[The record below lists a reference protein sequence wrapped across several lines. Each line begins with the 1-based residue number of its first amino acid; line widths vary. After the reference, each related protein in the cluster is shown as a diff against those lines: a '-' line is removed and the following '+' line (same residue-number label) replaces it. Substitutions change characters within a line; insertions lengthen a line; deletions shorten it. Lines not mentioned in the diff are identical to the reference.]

1 LAFSGRG
8 KWFFEE
14 VGTKHVAVSVTSQ
27 ALATAVPDTA
37 PSIAALYREHYDFVW
52 RNVRRLGA
60 EDEWADD
67 AVQEVFLVAARRLAE
82 FEQRANPKTWLF
94 AIALRVVQRLQ
105 RNRQRYQKR
114 VTRYAAAHSVSAVND
129 PWDRDYAARLLRRLL
144 EQLSEEKRIVL
155 ILAELEGFTS
165 AEIARAVGAKQGTV
179 DSRLRQARLDL
190 TRLLTQL
197 QRKEQ
202 P

>member
-1 LAFSGRG
+1 LNSG
-8 KWFFEE
+8 KWFFEAA
-14 VGTKHVAVSVTSQ
+14 GTKHVAASVTSQ
-27 ALATAVPDTA
+27 ALTAAAPDRA
-37 PSIAALYREHYDFVW
+37 PSIAALYRDHYDFVW

-94 AIALRVVQRLQ
+94 AIALRVVQRLR

-129 PWDRDYAARLLRRLL
+129 PWDRDYAARLLRGLL

-197 QRKEQ
+197 QREEK

>member
-1 LAFSGRG
+1 
-8 KWFFEE
+8 
-14 VGTKHVAVSVTSQ
+14 VAASVTSQ
-27 ALATAVPDTA
+27 ALSVATPEQA
-37 PSIAALYREHYDFVW
+37 PTIAELYRAHYDFVW
-52 RNVRRLGA
+52 RNVQRLGA
-60 EDEWADD
+60 QEEWADD

-114 VTRYAAAHSVSAVND
+114 VTRYATAQSITAVND
-129 PWDRDYAARLLRRLL
+129 PWDREYAARLLRGLL
-144 EQLSEEKRIVL
+144 QQLSEDKRIVL

-165 AEIARAVGAKQGTV
+165 AEIARAVGVKQGTV

-190 TRLLTQL
+190 ARLLTQL
-197 QRKEQ
+197 QREET